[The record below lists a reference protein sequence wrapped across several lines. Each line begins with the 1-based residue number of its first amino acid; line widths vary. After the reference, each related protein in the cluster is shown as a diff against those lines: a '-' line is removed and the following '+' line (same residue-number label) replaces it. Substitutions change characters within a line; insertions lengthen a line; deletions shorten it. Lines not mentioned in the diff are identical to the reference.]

1 MSEAPFATFDLE
13 TAKVLPA
20 RADPNAHLPLGITV
34 AAARLPSGVIRYWHG
49 GGPEKPSPA
58 LTGPESAQL
67 VHELAQLARSGTDIV
82 TWNGARFDFVVLAH
96 ESGMWK
102 ECARLAQN
110 HMDIMFH
117 FFCEKG
123 YPVSLQA
130 VGQPLGLE
138 KAGGMHGD
146 EAPAAW
152 RDGQHERVKE
162 YLAGDVSMLAGV
174 YLALRRDK
182 GLHWITRRGRKN
194 RWPVRRPLTVKE
206 AASLP
211 EPDTSWMDAPLS
223 RDEMCGWITERLQ
236 EPHRCGN
243 YP

>member
-1 MSEAPFATFDLE
+1 MNGASFATFDLE

-20 RADPNAHLPLGITV
+20 RADPKAHLPLGITV

-67 VHELAQLARSGTDIV
+67 VRDLARLADGGTDIV
-82 TWNGARFDFVVLAH
+82 TWNGAGFDFLVLAH
-96 ESGMWK
+96 ESGMWE

-110 HMDIMFH
+110 HMDIMLH
-117 FFCEKG
+117 FLCEKG

-138 KAGGMHGD
+138 KAAGMQGH

-152 RDGQHERVKE
+152 RDGQQEWVME
-162 YLAGDVSMLAGV
+162 YLAGDVSMLADID
-174 YLALRRDK
+174 LALQRDK
-182 GLHWITRRGRKN
+182 GLHWITRRGKKN
-194 RWPVRRPLTVKE
+194 HWPLRQPLTVRE
-206 AASLP
+206 ALSLP

-223 RDEMCGWITERLQ
+223 RGEMCGWIAEHLPQ
-236 EPHRCGN
+236 E
-243 YP
+243 